1 MRLKLSYS
9 ILPILLLVTTIA
21 VAGAGTPRGHA
32 AGTTFNPH
40 LAASVTDPTTGTASD
55 FKFSFNLDR
64 GDVNFAAVVI
74 YIPGAWQGTP
84 AAAIP
89 INAPVGT
96 LDAHATLGLLNG
108 ACNSTF
114 PASFDLRNAST
125 DASDTVSFFD
135 LNGDRIQ
142 DFAQDRDGNGV
153 LDGIDHRPD
162 FDSRILPGLHEI
174 ARSTGITY
182 VAGIP
187 ILLQFLVFAPGTV
200 IFPGLTGD
208 QALGFPTVTLLE
220 NIGDPAAIPAP
231 FVITDFCTPL
241 TTQLTFFGMTPDGQH
256 TLFRNPPQAGTYT
269 FTTAALGQPDAD
281 ADGIE
286 NSLDTCPLV
295 PNAGDPRV
303 QNSGDVDGDGLDAA
317 CDPNDSLTD
326 NVFGDVECNGALGI
340 GDAQKIV
347 RKLIGLPVHQ
357 ETLCAQIGAT
367 LGSGD
372 IFGDVDCGGT
382 LNIGDAQKIARKL
395 IGLSVNQAQG
405 CTPIGRLELGTNSDQ
420 DLDGY
425 LNRQD
430 NCPLIPNGQG
440 PGQDNQHDSDRDL
453 IGNACDPNPTTPD
466 GASTPS
472 ITTSD
477 VHIAD

>member
-9 ILPILLLVTTIA
+9 ILPIFFLLTTIA
-21 VAGAGTPRGHA
+21 VAGAGTPRGAA

-40 LAASVTDPTTGTASD
+40 LAASVTDPTAGTASD
-55 FKFSFNLDR
+55 FHVTFNLDK

-74 YIPGAWQGTP
+74 YMPSAWQSTP

-89 INAPVGT
+89 INARVGT
-96 LDAHATLGLLNG
+96 LDAHATLGLING
-108 ACNSTF
+108 PCNNTF

-125 DASDTVSFFD
+125 DANHTVSFFD
-135 LNGDRIQ
+135 LNGDGIQ

-174 ARSTGITY
+174 ARSTGIIY

-187 ILLQFLVFAPGTV
+187 VILQFLVFAPGTV
-200 IFPGLTGD
+200 IFQGVTGD
-208 QALGFPTVTLLE
+208 PALGFPTVTLLE

-241 TTQLTFFGMTPDGQH
+241 TSQLTFFGMTPDGQQ
-256 TLFRNPPQAGTYT
+256 TLFRNPAQAGTYT
-269 FTTAALGQPDAD
+269 FTAIALGQPDAD

-286 NSLDTCPLV
+286 NSLDTCTLLV
-295 PNAGDPRV
+295 NVGDPRV
-303 QNSGDVDGDGLDAA
+303 LNSGDADGDGLDAA
-317 CDPNDSLTD
+317 CDPHDSP
-326 NVFGDVECNGALGI
+326 
-340 GDAQKIV
+340 DAF
-347 RKLIGLPVHQ
+347 
-357 ETLCAQIGAT
+357 T
-367 LGSGD
+367 
-372 IFGDVDCGGT
+372 FGDVDCNHT
-382 LNIGDAQKIARKL
+382 LTIGDAQKIARKL
-395 IGLSVNQAQG
+395 VNLPVSQSPGCTGIGALAAGVTFGDVDCNNALTIGDAQKIARTLIHLTAAQVAGCSPIGLEE
-405 CTPIGRLELGTNSDQ
+405 TGTNTDQ

-430 NCPLIPNGQG
+430 NCPLIPNGQDLG
-440 PGQDNQHDSDRDL
+440 NNTQADTDRDF

-477 VHIAD
+477 VHITG